1 MAYAASEPHPVVAE
15 SSAIRM
21 NPADVPGVGL
31 VISSLTWVVATGS
44 KLMADGW
51 PLAVAQVTLG
61 LLTGAK
67 AWPFQ
72 YVTVTD
78 AGRLSVV
85 LVTKVAASPLMCCA
99 CVQVSETHS
108 LAWDTLTACKVAV
121 AALL

>member
-1 MAYAASEPHPVVAE
+1 MLSLDRTATSRPRPALSRSRPWSATVRVAYAARERHPVVAD

-67 AWPFQ
+67 AAAA
-72 YVTVTD
+72 
-78 AGRLSVV
+78 AGWWRCGHG
-85 LVTKVAASPLMCCA
+85 CCREA
-99 CVQVSETHS
+99 QQRPC
-108 LAWDTLTACKVAV
+108 
-121 AALL
+121 